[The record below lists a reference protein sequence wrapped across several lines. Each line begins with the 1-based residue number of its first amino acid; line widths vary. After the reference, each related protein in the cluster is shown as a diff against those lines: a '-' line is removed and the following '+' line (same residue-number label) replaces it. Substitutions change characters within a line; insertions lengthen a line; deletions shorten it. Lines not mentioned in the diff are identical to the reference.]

1 MADDKDSDSSDSD
14 NNSKAPPPAP
24 PSFLSKPPA
33 MARGI
38 SGGIPG
44 PGTFARGVSGGVA
57 MPRLT
62 SQSSTGVRMAP
73 SVDWRTFLSIEE
85 RLAVRNKINNAYTG
99 SCRTF
104 EELLDTVV
112 AIEEELLYISA
123 PSRLDYFKSG
133 LEFESRVGLKRKQ
146 LQGRREG
153 GSSTDGKEDSN
164 KKVKSEK

>member
-85 RLAVRNKINNAYTG
+85 RLAVRNK
-99 SCRTF
+99 F
-104 EELLDTVV
+104 KELLDTV

-133 LEFESRVGLKRKQ
+133 LELESRV
-146 LQGRREG
+146 
-153 GSSTDGKEDSN
+153 
-164 KKVKSEK
+164 

>member
-1 MADDKDSDSSDSD
+1 MSEDDDSDHD
-14 NNSKAPPPAP
+14 NNKPPVVPPP
-24 PSFLSKPPA
+24 FLTKPPP
-33 MARGI
+33 MARGV

-44 PGTFARGVSGGVA
+44 PGSFARNVSGGVA

-62 SQSSTGVRMAP
+62 SQSSMGVRMQP
-73 SVDWRTFLSIEE
+73 SVDWRTFLTIEE

-99 SCRTF
+99 SCKTY

-146 LQGRREG
+146 LQGKREG
-153 GSSTDGKEDSN
+153 GSSSEDTDTA
-164 KKVKSEK
+164 KKAKQ

>member
-1 MADDKDSDSSDSD
+1 
-14 NNSKAPPPAP
+14 
-24 PSFLSKPPA
+24 
-33 MARGI
+33 
-38 SGGIPG
+38 
-44 PGTFARGVSGGVA
+44 

-62 SQSSTGVRMAP
+62 SQSSMGVRMQP
-73 SVDWRTFLSIEE
+73 SVDWRTFLTIEE

-99 SCRTF
+99 SCKTY

-146 LQGRREG
+146 LQGVEHWNMPRNRSG
-153 GSSTDGKEDSN
+153 FFSVNPDGM
-164 KKVKSEK
+164 VLRTG